1 MLLFRLINHKHFLIV
16 SFLPYSLK
24 EGLAGFRRAKFATF
38 TSTSAMA
45 VALVLIGLFAIL
57 SYRASQVSE
66 WLRERAGELEVYL
79 VDNVEVERARLL
91 HERASAT
98 LGVANA
104 EYISP
109 EQATQIF
116 QDEFGEGAEIFFDE
130 PFLPPSIRVRV
141 ESRYTNPDSLQ
152 ALITEFESWNR
163 VSEVVFNEPVLA
175 RVHENLNMLNSTGLV
190 IGAVV
195 VLAAIFL
202 VANTIRL
209 TIYARRLL
217 IRTMKLVGATDTFI
231 RRPFIVEGILQGLIA
246 GMLASALVV
255 GVYSLLAAYLPQ
267 LSLSTLLT
275 SILIAGVTLAGIG
288 LGWIGSAL
296 AVRRFIRNVQL
307 H

>member
-1 MLLFRLINHKHFLIV
+1 M
-16 SFLPYSLK
+16 SFLPYSLR

-57 SYRASQVSE
+57 SYQAGQVSE

-79 VDNVEVERARLL
+79 DDNIEVARARAL

-98 LGVANA
+98 FGVLKAD
-104 EYISP
+104 YISP
-109 EQATQIF
+109 DQATQIF
-116 QDEFGEGAEIFFDE
+116 QEEFGEGAELFFDE
-130 PFLPPSIRVRV
+130 PFLPSSIRVQV
-141 ESRYTNPDSLQ
+141 ESRYTNPDSLN
-152 ALITEFESWNR
+152 ALISEFESWNR

-175 RVHENLNMLNSTGLV
+175 KVHQNLNMLNSTGLV
-190 IGAVV
+190 LGSIVI
-195 VLAAIFL
+195 LAAIFL

-246 GMLASALVV
+246 GLLASVLVV
-255 GVYSLLAAYLPQ
+255 GVYTLLASYLPQ
-267 LSLSTLLT
+267 LALSNVLTLVLVV
-275 SILIAGVTLAGIG
+275 GVTLAGVG
-288 LGWIGSAL
+288 LGWVGSAF

>member
-1 MLLFRLINHKHFLIV
+1 M
-16 SFLPYSLK
+16 SFLPYSLR

-57 SYRASQVSE
+57 SYQAQQVSE

-79 VDNVEVERARLL
+79 DDNIEVERARAL

-98 LGVANA
+98 FGVSSA

-116 QDEFGEGAEIFFDE
+116 QEEFGEGAEIFFDE
-130 PFLPPSIRVRV
+130 PFLPSSIRIRV
-141 ESRYTNPDSLQ
+141 ESRYTNPDSLN
-152 ALITEFESWNR
+152 AMISEIKSWNR
-163 VSEVVFNEPVLA
+163 VSEVVFNAPVLA
-175 RVHENLNMLNSTGLV
+175 KVHQNLNMLNTTGLV
-190 IGAVV
+190 LGIIVI
-195 VLAAIFL
+195 LAALFL

-231 RRPFIVEGILQGLIA
+231 RRPFIVEGVLQGLIA
-246 GMLASALVV
+246 GIVASGVVV
-255 GVYSLLAAYLPQ
+255 GIYSVLSAYLPQ
-267 LSLSTLLT
+267 LSLSTFLTILLVIGVT
-275 SILIAGVTLAGIG
+275 VAGVG
-288 LGWIGSAL
+288 LGWLGSAF

>member
-1 MLLFRLINHKHFLIV
+1 M
-16 SFLPYSLK
+16 SFLPYSLR
-24 EGLAGFRRAKFATF
+24 EGLAGFRRAKFATV

-57 SYRASQVSE
+57 SYQASQVSD

-79 VDNVEVERARLL
+79 DDNIETARARAL

-98 LGVANA
+98 FGVAKA
-104 EYISP
+104 DYISP
-109 EQATQIF
+109 EQAIQIF
-116 QDEFGEGAEIFFDE
+116 QDEFGEGADVFFDE
-130 PFLPPSIRVRV
+130 PFLPSSIRVQV
-141 ESRYTNPDSLQ
+141 ESRYINPDSLN
-152 ALITEFESWNR
+152 AMIEEFKSWNR

-175 RVHENLNMLNSTGLV
+175 KVHENLSMLNSTGLV
-190 IGAVV
+190 VGIIV

-231 RRPFIVEGILQGLIA
+231 RRPFIVEGILQGLMAGIIA
-246 GMLASALVV
+246 SGLVI
-255 GVYSLLAAYLPQ
+255 GVYSLLATYLPQ

-275 SILIAGVTLAGIG
+275 VVLMVGVTLAGVG
-288 LGWIGSAL
+288 LGWIGSAF

>member
-1 MLLFRLINHKHFLIV
+1 
-16 SFLPYSLK
+16 
-24 EGLAGFRRAKFATF
+24 
-38 TSTSAMA
+38 MA

-57 SYRASQVSE
+57 SYQARQVSE

-79 VDNVEVERARLL
+79 DDNIEVARARAL

-98 LGVANA
+98 FGVSKAD
-104 EYISP
+104 YISP

-130 PFLPPSIRVRV
+130 PFLPPSIRIRV
-141 ESRYTNPDSLQ
+141 ESRYSNPDSLN
-152 ALITEFESWNR
+152 ALITEFKSWNR
-163 VSEVVFNEPVLA
+163 VDEVVFNEPVLA
-175 RVHENLNMLNSTGLV
+175 KVHQNLNMLNSTGLV
-190 IGAVV
+190 LGIIV
-195 VLAAIFL
+195 VLAAVFL

-231 RRPFIVEGILQGLIA
+231 RRPFIVEGVLQGLIA
-246 GMLASALVV
+246 GLLASGLVI
-255 GVYSLLAAYLPQ
+255 GMYSILSTYLPQ

-275 SILIAGVTLAGIG
+275 VLLFFGVTLAGVG
-288 LGWIGSAL
+288 LGWVGSAF